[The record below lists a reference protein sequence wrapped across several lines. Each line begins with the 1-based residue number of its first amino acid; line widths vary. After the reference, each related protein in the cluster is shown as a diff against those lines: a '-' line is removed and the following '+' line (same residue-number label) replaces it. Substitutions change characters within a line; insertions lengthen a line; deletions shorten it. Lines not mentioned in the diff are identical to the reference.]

1 MKNVF
6 EALNVDNESNSQSKR
21 KKSKKIT
28 LKSVQSV
35 INIMFIVSGC
45 IGLFFIYLTYQNTK
59 QIQIVEQD
67 NNSLISKINSLDD
80 ENIVLFSEL
89 KELFIKTQELTE
101 KINNKKVKKIKNIN
115 HSIHSTNSHMD
126 F

>member
-28 LKSVQSV
+28 LKSVQRV
-35 INIMFIVSGC
+35 INIMFIVSGY

-67 NNSLISKINSLDD
+67 NNSLISKIKSLDD

-115 HSIHSTNSHMD
+115 NSIHSSNSQMD

>member
-28 LKSVQSV
+28 LKSVPRV

-45 IGLFFIYLTYQNTK
+45 IGLFFIYFTYQNTK

-67 NNSLISKINSLDD
+67 NNSLISKIKSLDD

-101 KINNKKVKKIKNIN
+101 KINNKKVKKNKKY
-115 HSIHSTNSHMD
+115 
-126 F
+126 

>member
-28 LKSVQSV
+28 LKSVQRV

-67 NNSLISKINSLDD
+67 NNSLISKIKSLDD

-89 KELFIKTQELTE
+89 KVFIKTQELTE

-115 HSIHSTNSHMD
+115 NSIHSTNSHMD

>member
-6 EALNVDNESNSQSKR
+6 EALNVDQFTI
-21 KKSKKIT
+21 KKKKEKKIT
-28 LKSVQSV
+28 LKSVQRV

-67 NNSLISKINSLDD
+67 NNSLISKIKSLDD

-115 HSIHSTNSHMD
+115 NSIHSTNSQMD

>member
-28 LKSVQSV
+28 LKSVQRV
-35 INIMFIVSGC
+35 INIMFIVNGC

-67 NNSLISKINSLDD
+67 NNSLISKIKSLDD

-89 KELFIKTQELTE
+89 KVFIKTQELTE

-115 HSIHSTNSHMD
+115 NSIHSTNSHMD

>member
-6 EALNVDNESNSQSKR
+6 EALNVDQFTI
-21 KKSKKIT
+21 KKKKEKKIT
-28 LKSVQSV
+28 LKSVQRV

-67 NNSLISKINSLDD
+67 NNSLISKIKSLDD

-115 HSIHSTNSHMD
+115 NSIHSTNSHMD

>member
-28 LKSVQSV
+28 LKSVQRV

-45 IGLFFIYLTYQNTK
+45 LYI
-59 QIQIVEQD
+59 
-67 NNSLISKINSLDD
+67 
-80 ENIVLFSEL
+80 
-89 KELFIKTQELTE
+89 
-101 KINNKKVKKIKNIN
+101 
-115 HSIHSTNSHMD
+115 
-126 F
+126 

>member
-1 MKNVF
+1 
-6 EALNVDNESNSQSKR
+6 
-21 KKSKKIT
+21 
-28 LKSVQSV
+28 
-35 INIMFIVSGC
+35 MFIVSGC

-67 NNSLISKINSLDD
+67 NNSLISKIKSLDD

-101 KINNKKVKKIKNIN
+101 KINNKKVKKITNIN
-115 HSIHSTNSHMD
+115 NSIHSTNSHMD